1 MAESPTDQQLVSRVK
16 SGETEAFAL
25 LVRKYQNKAFG
36 VVSRLISD
44 PAAAEDVVQESFL
57 RAYRSLDR
65 FRGDSAFYTWLYR
78 IAVNTAKNHLM
89 ARGRRPPSADIDASD
104 AEQMSQSE
112 VMREFG
118 TPEEVAQSKELG
130 EKVMQVIEGLSPDL
144 KQALILREIDGLTYE
159 EIARIMECPI
169 GTVRSR
175 IFRARS
181 AIHNALDRLAQE
193 EKEETE
199 RA

>member
-1 MAESPTDQQLVSRVK
+1 MASAQTDQQLVSRVR
-16 SGETEAFAL
+16 SGEKEAFNL
-25 LVRKYQNKAFG
+25 LVRKYQTKALG
-36 VVSRLISD
+36 VVSQFISD
-44 PAAAEDVVQESFL
+44 PAAAEDVVQESFI

-89 ARGRRPPSADIDASD
+89 ARGRRPPSADIDAAD
-104 AEQMSQSE
+104 AEQMQGSE

-118 TPEEVAQSKELG
+118 TPDEVAQSKELG
-130 EKVMQVIEGLSPDL
+130 QKVLQVVEGLPPDL
-144 KQALILREIDGLTYE
+144 KQALTLREIDGLTYE

-175 IFRARS
+175 IFRARGAIQS
-181 AIHNALDRLAQE
+181 ALEDLSR
-193 EKEETE
+193 EKEG
-199 RA
+199 A